1 MSVAVDDLEPVPCAA
16 AADVGAGIQVGP
28 LPFVAD
34 VSGALVLPEDRLL
47 LVADLHLEKGSAFAR
62 RGVFLPPYD
71 SRATLQALAAVLARW
86 RPKRVVVLGD
96 TLHDRGALDRI
107 DPTDLG
113 TLRGLQAGIDWLW
126 LSGNHDPVPPAGLG
140 GSVASELAYAGVTLR
155 HEPSA
160 TETGPEIA
168 GHLHPAGKVRG
179 GGRSLRR
186 RCFAANGRRCVL
198 PAFGAY
204 AGGLNVLDAAFRPLF
219 AGAPFTAHVLGAGR
233 VYAVPSSALVPD

>member
-1 MSVAVDDLEPVPCAA
+1 MSLAIDEPVPPARRAAEAA
-16 AADVGAGIQVGP
+16 AVIRVGP
-28 LPFVAD
+28 LDFVAD

-47 LVADLHLEKGSAFAR
+47 LVADLHLEKGSAYAR
-62 RGVFLPPYD
+62 RGIFLPPYD
-71 SRATLQALAAVLARW
+71 SRATLASLAAALARW
-86 RPKRVVVLGD
+86 RPARVIVLGD
-96 TLHDRGALDRI
+96 TLHDRGAMERI
-107 DPTDLG
+107 DPADIAA
-113 TLRGLQAGIDWLW
+113 LRAMQAGIDWLW
-126 LSGNHDPVPPAGLG
+126 LSGNHDPAPPAGLG
-140 GSVASELAYAGVTLR
+140 GSVARELAYGGVTLR

-160 TETGPEIA
+160 AEQGPEIA

-219 AGAPFTAHVLGAGR
+219 ADAAFTAHMLGAGR
-233 VYAVPSSALVPD
+233 VYAVPSSALAPD